1 MIVTSYFEKRR
12 AFATGIAVC
21 GSGIGTAILSPVFQY
36 LIEILGWKSAML
48 VIAALMLF
56 CCLFG
61 VLFRPLPSVPQT
73 PQDYKSVSGI
83 EASET
88 NGKSEFNLTVVSSII
103 EEDPEE
109 DADESVGAMSQSAP
123 RLSMPHEKGIRSPPS
138 NCKPAKSMCSVQL
151 YLNDLPL
158 DEAKQRSHSFSPG
171 FLYRKDAFYS
181 GSLINIPNY
190 SSDDE
195 MYQKREKKTSKANC
209 CLFRWFNCSDEMID
223 NFSEMIDLSLL
234 SNHIFLIFSISQF
247 LCSIGYHIPFIYLK
261 VVLFSFLYFCNFSF
275 FVGSNC

>member
-21 GSGIGTAILSPVFQY
+21 GSGIGTAILSPLFQY
-36 LIEILGWKSAML
+36 LIELMGWKGAML
-48 VIAALMLF
+48 VISALMLL

-61 VLFRPLPSVPQT
+61 ILFRPLPPVVET
-73 PQDYKSVSGI
+73 PQEYNSLSDIDAK
-83 EASET
+83 ERQ
-88 NGKSEFNLTVVSSII
+88 GKSEFNLTVVSSII
-103 EEDPEE
+103 EEEPEE
-109 DADESVGAMSQSAP
+109 DADECIGAMSQSAP
-123 RLSMPHEKGIRSPPS
+123 RLSMPQEKEIRSPPA

-151 YLNDLPL
+151 YLNDLPI
-158 DEAKQRSHSFSPG
+158 DETKQRSHSFSPG

-181 GSLINIPNY
+181 GSLLNIPNY

-195 MYQKREKKTSKANC
+195 VYQKREKKANC
-209 CLFRWFNCSDEMID
+209 CLFRWFNCSEEMID

-234 SNHIFLIFSISQF
+234 SNHIFLIFSTSNF

-261 VVLFSFLYFCNFSF
+261 VVPFSF
-275 FVGSNC
+275 